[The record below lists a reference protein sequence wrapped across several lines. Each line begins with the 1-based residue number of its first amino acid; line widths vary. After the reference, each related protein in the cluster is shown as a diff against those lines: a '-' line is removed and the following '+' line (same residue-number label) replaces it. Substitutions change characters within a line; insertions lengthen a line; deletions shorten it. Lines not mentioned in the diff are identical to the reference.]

1 MKITAKVSIV
11 SAIILILIIT
21 ILTFNST
28 INIQKVI
35 SQLESSETKNI
46 SIGLNNEIKN
56 QFDLLSIGNTP
67 IINNQEILKAFANR
81 DRETLA
87 NLTLPLMKQLE
98 EQGVKQFQ
106 FHLPN
111 ATSFFRVHSPEE
123 FGDDLSSFRHTVVKA
138 NNEQTIVEGLEGGV
152 AGVGFRY
159 VVPLS
164 YNGSSIGTVEL
175 GMGITEGLL
184 EKFQENYSGNWTLY
198 AIENESSQFMLSTGK
213 EKESSIPKEN
223 INKLL
228 NGEEIE
234 YLDNTTKIL
243 AFPLTDFSGK
253 VKWYLE
259 SEIDYTAMITQKNS
273 YLYTILLAGI
283 IISIIGL
290 AIVFLFLRQILK
302 PLSIISSDV
311 EQIADGNLTIE
322 PKTYTTKDEI
332 GILSSSFH
340 KMTSNLKALILGIQQ
355 KAQEL
360 SQNATSI
367 SHNALES
374 KEETNEI
381 VRSITSINDNT
392 QQVKVACEETAK
404 AVTEISRGIVRVA
417 DNTANIAEA
426 TNTMND
432 VTTQGSS
439 SVQSA
444 IGQME
449 AIQQHSIQFANI
461 IGELK
466 VDSDEIGQ
474 IMQLITG
481 IAEQTNLLAL
491 NAAIEAARAGE
502 AGKGFAVV
510 ADEIRKLADQTSNSA
525 SKVRTLI
532 DEIQTKTE
540 VAVQSMESSSTEIQ
554 EGTQLIYKVGTLFTT
569 IQHAVQNL
577 STDIDDLSALSEQ
590 MSAGS
595 EEVTASIQ
603 EIASMSVHSAD
614 SSSHVTVASDAQLA
628 TIAEIALATKAL
640 TNMSQELENNVNIFK
655 V

>member
-56 QFDLLSIGNTP
+56 QFDLLGIGNTP

-283 IISIIGL
+283 IISFIGL

-322 PKTYTTKDEI
+322 PKIYTSKDEI

-340 KMTSNLKALILGIQQ
+340 KMTSNLKSLILGIQQ

-374 KEETNEI
+374 EDETNEI
-381 VRSITSINDNT
+381 VRSIASINDNT
-392 QQVKVACEETAK
+392 QQVKVACDETAK
-404 AVTEISRGIVRVA
+404 AVTQISQGIVRVA

-444 IGQME
+444 IEQME
-449 AIQQHSIQFANI
+449 TIQQHSIEFANI

-554 EGTQLIYKVGTLFTT
+554 EGTQLISKVGTLFTT

-577 STDIDDLSALSEQ
+577 STDLDDLSALSEQ

>member
-360 SQNATSI
+360 SQNAISI

>member
-11 SAIILILIIT
+11 SAIILVLIIT

-138 NNEQTIVEGLEGGV
+138 NDEQTIVEGLEGGV

-159 VVPLS
+159 VVPLF
-164 YNGSSIGTVEL
+164 YNGSPIGTVEL

-259 SEIDYTAMITQKNS
+259 SEIDYAAMITQKNS
-273 YLYTILLAGI
+273 YLYTILMAGI
-283 IISIIGL
+283 IISVIGL

-340 KMTSNLKALILGIQQ
+340 KMTANLKSLILGIQQ

-367 SHNALES
+367 SHNVLES
-374 KEETNEI
+374 KDETNEI
-381 VRSITSINDNT
+381 VRSIASINDNT

-404 AVTEISRGIVRVA
+404 AVTEISQGIVRVA

-432 VTTQGSS
+432 MTTQGSS

-449 AIQQHSIQFANI
+449 AIQQHSIQFAKI

-474 IMQLITG
+474 IMQLIRG

-510 ADEIRKLADQTSNSA
+510 AEEIRKLADQTSNSA

-532 DEIQTKTE
+532 DEIQAKTE
-540 VAVQSMESSSTEIQ
+540 VAVQSMESSSTGIQ